1 MTADGVHFPRP
12 SEQGRLT
19 SFEWAPV
26 RYRNVICLLKNPFY
40 AGVYAYGKSEKQT
53 ILIDGRARR
62 SYGRSK
68 PFGTWE
74 VMIKDHHEGYIDW
87 EEYER
92 NQKQLAVN
100 NYAFAGG
107 IKSGRGGRALLS
119 GMMTCGRCG
128 KRLSVVYT
136 GNPQSRPVYLCQ
148 RGNVSGQPRCM
159 NFGGLR
165 VDAAI
170 AQELLRVVEPMAI
183 DAAFEA
189 ERMHRKQQ
197 EDRDRILAL
206 ELEQA
211 RYEARLAERR
221 YAACDPDN
229 RLIAAQ
235 LEKGWEQALQRV
247 KELETRQAS
256 EQSPAIEVAPDAF
269 ANLAGELSAAWN
281 APKVSMRVRQ
291 QLLRT
296 VIIDIVANVDD
307 ETREVI
313 LTIHWR
319 GGQHSELRV
328 RKPRTGEH
336 GRTTAENALEV
347 VRSMAGRWPD
357 EHIAATLNRMG
368 LITGQG
374 NTWTAERVYTARRL
388 HGIRAYRSAEKGGE
402 WLTLREAGKALKV
415 SSHMIRR
422 LIETSI
428 LPAVQVVRGA
438 PYQIRT
444 GDLASPAVKAAIARN
459 ARPCRVAEQ
468 NTLPIFPNT

>member
-1 MTADGVHFPRP
+1 M
-12 SEQGRLT
+12 
-19 SFEWAPV
+19 
-26 RYRNVICLLKNPFY
+26 
-40 AGVYAYGKSEKQT
+40 
-53 ILIDGRARR
+53 
-62 SYGRSK
+62 
-68 PFGTWE
+68 
-74 VMIKDHHEGYIDW
+74 
-87 EEYER
+87 
-92 NQKQLAVN
+92 
-100 NYAFAGG
+100 
-107 IKSGRGGRALLS
+107 
-119 GMMTCGRCG
+119 
-128 KRLSVVYT
+128 
-136 GNPQSRPVYLCQ
+136 
-148 RGNVSGQPRCM
+148 
-159 NFGGLR
+159 
-165 VDAAI
+165 
-170 AQELLRVVEPMAI
+170 
-183 DAAFEA
+183 
-189 ERMHRKQQ
+189 
-197 EDRDRILAL
+197 DRILAL

-211 RYEARLAERR
+211 RYDARLAERR

-247 KELETRQAS
+247 KALETRPTS

-296 VIIDIVANVDD
+296 LIIDIVANVDN
-307 ETREVI
+307 ETREVV

-336 GRTTAENALEV
+336 GRTTAEDALEV

-368 LITGQG
+368 LITDQG

-415 SSHMIRR
+415 SSHINKTTDRGQHFACRASRARR
-422 LIETSI
+422 
-428 LPAVQVVRGA
+428 AVSDPDR
-438 PYQIRT
+438 
-444 GDLASPAVKAAIARN
+444 
-459 ARPCRVAEQ
+459 
-468 NTLPIFPNT
+468 

>member
-1 MTADGVHFPRP
+1 M
-12 SEQGRLT
+12 
-19 SFEWAPV
+19 
-26 RYRNVICLLKNPFY
+26 
-40 AGVYAYGKSEKQT
+40 
-53 ILIDGRARR
+53 
-62 SYGRSK
+62 
-68 PFGTWE
+68 
-74 VMIKDHHEGYIDW
+74 
-87 EEYER
+87 
-92 NQKQLAVN
+92 
-100 NYAFAGG
+100 
-107 IKSGRGGRALLS
+107 
-119 GMMTCGRCG
+119 
-128 KRLSVVYT
+128 
-136 GNPQSRPVYLCQ
+136 
-148 RGNVSGQPRCM
+148 
-159 NFGGLR
+159 
-165 VDAAI
+165 
-170 AQELLRVVEPMAI
+170 VEPMAI

-189 ERMHRKQQ
+189 ERMHKEQQ
-197 EDRDRILAL
+197 EDRHRILAL

-235 LEKGWEQALQRV
+235 LEKSWEQALQRV
-247 KELETRQAS
+247 KGLEARQLD
-256 EQSPAIEVAPDAF
+256 ERPQAIEVAPDAF

-281 APKVSMRVRQ
+281 APNVSMRARQ

-296 VIIDIVANVDD
+296 LITEIVANVDH

-336 GRTTAENALEV
+336 GRTTTEDALEV

-368 LITGQG
+368 LTTGQG

-388 HGIRAYRSAEKGGE
+388 HRIRAYRSAEKGGA
-402 WLTLREAGKALKV
+402 WLTLREAAKALEV
-415 SSHMIRR
+415 SSHVIRQ
-422 LIETSI
+422 LIATGI

-444 GDLASPAVKAAIARN
+444 DDLASPAVKAAIARN
-459 ARPCRVAEQ
+459 PRPCRAAGQ
-468 NTLPIFPNT
+468 STLPMFPNA